1 MKTTLTGTLVGTLLL
16 AGSTTAALAVAP
28 SQDTLSGKNTPTSST
43 APTPQAQNTQS
54 QNTQSQTQAQQNQA
68 QPDQGQPIQNK
79 PNTTENSWTQ
89 DLASRQPGQSGSS
102 MSGSAMAQ
110 DQSSQRRNASA
121 GTTGNRAM
129 HHHAVRSAEKTDE
142 MGDRM
147 TEALNLLSADGYFN
161 IQSLTPQGDQ
171 FLANATQN
179 GRNVS
184 VLVDPQSG
192 KVTNRS

>member
-43 APTPQAQNTQS
+43 APSTQAQNTQS
-54 QNTQSQTQAQQNQA
+54 QNQAQQNQA
-68 QPDQGQPIQNK
+68 QPSQGQPLQNK
-79 PNTTENSWTQ
+79 PSTTENSWSQ
-89 DLASRQPGQSGSS
+89 DMASRQPGQSGTST
-102 MSGSAMAQ
+102 SGSAMAQ
-110 DQSSQRRNASA
+110 DHYSQGRNASA
-121 GTTGNRAM
+121 GATGNRAM
-129 HHHAVRSAEKTDE
+129 HHHAMRSAAKADE

>member
-43 APTPQAQNTQS
+43 APNTQAQNQV
-54 QNTQSQTQAQQNQA
+54 QQNQA
-68 QPDQGQPIQNK
+68 QPNQGQPVQNK
-79 PNTTENSWTQ
+79 PNTTENSWSQ
-89 DLASRQPGQSGSS
+89 DMASRQPDQSGTST
-102 MSGSAMAQ
+102 SGSATAQ
-110 DQSSQRRNASA
+110 DQYSHGRNTSA
-121 GTTGNRAM
+121 GATGNRAM
-129 HHHAVRSAEKTDE
+129 HRHAIRSAARTDE

-147 TEALNLLSADGYFN
+147 TEALNLLSSDGYFN

-171 FLANATQN
+171 FIANATQN